1 MRHEKR
7 CLKSIYTSFNIWCG
21 TVKISTFLKLTS
33 KQGVLIP
40 YLFYSAKIFCVVQN
54 MQHTL
59 RLEEDSAPPYHFLVL
74 VPLSTVEEDEK
85 STEPLIM
92 GKGGNKLRPL

>member
-1 MRHEKR
+1 MVWNCKD
-7 CLKSIYTSFNIWCG
+7 KY
-21 TVKISTFLKLTS
+21 
-33 KQGVLIP
+33 IP
-40 YLFYSAKIFCVVQN
+40 QANFKAGSLDSLFYSAKIFCVVQN